1 MVKVFFSTVKAGL
14 IYGPVRMST
23 EKYGSE
29 RFHTMQTVKVYDT
42 CTVRVRIDPVRD
54 GKNTISTLTARF
66 NKQPCETLE
75 VPSKTVQQ
83 PYASVYICSCT
94 VDATGPLRTD
104 NTVYAGCMQGV
115 CAAYARHESR
125 WRSIPGLVENF
136 CSWSKIFLP
145 IPVCPVLYTDT
156 PVSTRC
162 LPVIHGNT
170 RKLRPHST
178 VFITVLCVTDFFQSR
193 FAPSYTRI
201 LPFQH
206 GVYRLYTVIPGNCV
220 RTQPCL

>member
-1 MVKVFFSTVKAGL
+1 
-14 IYGPVRMST
+14 MST

-94 VDATGPLRTD
+94 VDATGPLHTD
-104 NTVYAGCMQGV
+104 NTVYARCMHGV
-115 CAAYARHESR
+115 CMVYARRMHGMR
-125 WRSIPGLVENF
+125 AGDVPYPV
-136 CSWSKIFLP
+136 WSKIFAHDQK
-145 IPVCPVLYTDT
+145 Y
-156 PVSTRC
+156 
-162 LPVIHGNT
+162 
-170 RKLRPHST
+170 
-178 VFITVLCVTDFFQSR
+178 FFQSR